1 MMDRGIQPKGFYND
15 DAARL
20 QEEFN
25 KEHAAERENR
35 MYQKIQV
42 RDTTVVEFSLID
54 VHYIGCCT

>member
-1 MMDRGIQPKGFYND
+1 MDRGIQPKGFYND

-42 RDTTVVEFSLID
+42 RDTTVVEFSL
-54 VHYIGCCT
+54 VFMLLMYII